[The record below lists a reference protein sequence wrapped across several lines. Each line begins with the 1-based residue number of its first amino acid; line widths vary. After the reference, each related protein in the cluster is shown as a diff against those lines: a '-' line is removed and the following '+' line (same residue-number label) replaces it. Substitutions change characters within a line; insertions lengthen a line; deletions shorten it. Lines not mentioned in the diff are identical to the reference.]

1 MFLQP
6 SPSFSS
12 GHCQGKSSSGEL
24 SRGEKEMHANSNGGC
39 GEAEA
44 SSTLSSK
51 FAIKLTGWWAPAE
64 DTLCSSQ
71 DSGAFC
77 EACQGPGASE
87 KASAWVGAFWA
98 WGGAR

>member
-1 MFLQP
+1 MQTLT
-6 SPSFSS
+6 
-12 GHCQGKSSSGEL
+12 GGGK
-24 SRGEKEMHANSNGGC
+24 GG
-39 GEAEA
+39 AEA

-51 FAIKLTGWWAPAE
+51 FAIKPTGWWAPAE

-71 DSGAFC
+71 DSGALC

-87 KASAWVGAFWA
+87 KASAWVEVFWA